1 MLQGL
6 LGSILAVLAALTW
19 AVSNISIRKN
29 IEEAGFL
36 AVSLVL
42 TIIGILFFTPLT
54 IVLTGS
60 RLEFKAILAFLL
72 AGFLQPGVTRI
83 LYYMSVEKLGVT
95 VTSALTSSSPIFST
109 LFAYMLLGEEAPY
122 TLWLG
127 VFLVVLGSISIQFSI
142 YHDDHVKNFNTKYLV
157 YPFASAICGGFGYVV
172 KKYGL
177 KLWNAPVIGIF
188 LGYLSTFILY
198 CLILTILDSK
208 DISTRFN
215 SRSFKLLWKPSI
227 GIAGGHL
234 LSFYALTYTDVSIVT
249 SLQQMQPLFIIL
261 LAKRYLAKLEII
273 DLKLILGTIA
283 ILCGAILVLI
293 V

>member
-1 MLQGL
+1 L
-6 LGSILAVLAALTW
+6 LGSILAVSAALTW
-19 AVSNISIRKN
+19 AVSNVSIRKN

-36 AVSLVL
+36 VVSLVL
-42 TIIGILFFTPLT
+42 TITGILFFTPLT
-54 IVLTGS
+54 IVLAES
-60 RLEFKAILAFLL
+60 RLEFRAILAFLL

-95 VTSALTSSSPIFST
+95 VTSALTSSGPIFST

-127 VFLVVLGSISIQFSI
+127 VFLVVLGSASIQLYI
-142 YHDDHVKNFNTKYLV
+142 HHDGHVRSFNTKYLV
-157 YPFASAICGGFGYVV
+157 YPFASAICGGLGYVA
-172 KKYGL
+172 KKHGL

-188 LGYLSTFILY
+188 LGYTSAFILY
-198 CLILTILDSK
+198 CLILTILDSRG
-208 DISTRFN
+208 ISARFD
-215 SRSFKLLWKPSI
+215 SRSFKLLWKPGI
-227 GIAGGHL
+227 GIAIGHL

-261 LAKRYLAKLEII
+261 LAKHYLAKFEVI